1 MAEELLQGNNE
12 KLTSVSVSILKN
24 LDLIP
29 GWYGRFQ
36 WSLFISHMILEL
48 CRECLLISLYNV
60 GSRSWFI

>member
-29 GWYGRFQ
+29 GWYGRF
-36 WSLFISHMILEL
+36 SDRF
-48 CRECLLISLYNV
+48 LLV
-60 GSRSWFI
+60 TWFWNYVANAS